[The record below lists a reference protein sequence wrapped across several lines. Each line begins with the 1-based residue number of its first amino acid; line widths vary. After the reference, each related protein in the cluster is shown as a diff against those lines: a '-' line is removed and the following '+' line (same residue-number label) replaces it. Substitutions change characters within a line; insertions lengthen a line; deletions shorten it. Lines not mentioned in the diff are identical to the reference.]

1 MIFTSYCKTGKLVD
15 RRRDQIDG
23 LACQADSCFFCICTL
38 FIYRNYLELCSTRF
52 FCCACHIIYACSR
65 SRIQFAVEL
74 ITGFTVSESHDVLSR
89 IDSRNDE
96 LIQRSVQVGNG
107 RTLCYKRVIST
118 SNKVCAQI
126 FALFSCFIFSFSLAA
141 FETDVVD
148 RSTCAVQQTSHFRNR
163 VRAECEDITGSCA
176 NSRSQLVCIVDFHDI
191 DSRSTCTCLLLRLS
205 FFCQVADIAY
215 CCNGIRIFVICQIS
229 FACFDFESGISD
241 INFCVFRLLF
251 TCRRSSIEVEVVAL
265 YFHEAEVL
273 AVFHFLVVLAQTRS
287 RVDGDECT
295 FHEVFV
301 SRNIVI
307 CQIAP

>member
-1 MIFTSYCKTGKLVD
+1 M
-15 RRRDQIDG
+15 
-23 LACQADSCFFCICTL
+23 
-38 FIYRNYLELCSTRF
+38 
-52 FCCACHIIYACSR
+52 
-65 SRIQFAVEL
+65 
-74 ITGFTVSESHDVLSR
+74 
-89 IDSRNDE
+89 
-96 LIQRSVQVGNG
+96 
-107 RTLCYKRVIST
+107 
-118 SNKVCAQI
+118 
-126 FALFSCFIFSFSLAA
+126 
-141 FETDVVD
+141 
-148 RSTCAVQQTSHFRNR
+148 
-163 VRAECEDITGSCA
+163 
-176 NSRSQLVCIVDFHDI
+176 
-191 DSRSTCTCLLLRLS
+191 
-205 FFCQVADIAY
+205 ADIAY

-307 CQIAP
+307 CQIAPWSSEVNTGRDIFVYIGFAESGRDSGNIESLDVFSKDAGFQSGSLEGEGTAGTVQFISFDFFGFCTVRLDVHRSCVAKTCSSRAKDNPISRHHQVCTVFYLFKAISCIISVVPAENRNCRLCGRF